1 MRSAN
6 DWTIAGETADR
17 EKTRLHQRDHLKAT
31 ALRYR
36 RQPLHSVLSVVEFGT
51 YGTQDRSSSFPILL
65 TRSAST
71 ALTVLV
77 STFRNFTRDGVSLPM
92 GVVRLDY

>member
-1 MRSAN
+1 MLEAN
-6 DWTIAGETADR
+6 DSAIVGETAHQ
-17 EKTRLHQRDHLKAT
+17 EKTRLHQRDLLKAA

-36 RQPLHSVLSVVEFGT
+36 RQPLQSVLSVVEFGT

-77 STFRNFTRDGVSLPM
+77 STFRNFTETA
-92 GVVRLDY
+92 